1 MKKEWYILLIFFS
14 LIYSGLYGQGSP
26 ADKGMESINT
36 DVLKAQL
43 GFLASDITEG
53 REAGEKG
60 EYIAS
65 EYIASMLQLY
75 RIKPGGDYIYSR
87 GTGDSQ
93 QTALRSYFQ
102 NFTLLKTIAG
112 NGQVLRV
119 SSQVGSECKTTDFTY
134 MSDFTVYPSYPPVEI
149 EAPLVFVGYGFKN
162 DKLKYNDFS
171 NIDIKGKFVLRITG
185 VPSFAKEKLS
195 ADEISTSSRD
205 ANTFIREM
213 GAAGIIEFN
222 PLSPFTGRPETRDF
236 QNPSP
241 AEKNPVPGPAYARYL
256 LPGKTAL
263 TDLYRIIVSARAA
276 AEILSGTG
284 IIPEDYIKKADI
296 NQPYQ
301 VDSGAEKNIYF
312 KTDIKT
318 TQISVRNVIGVIEG
332 NDPDQVIVL
341 GAHYDHMG
349 MSNGYIWNGA
359 DDNGSGT
366 VGIMT
371 IARAIM
377 ATGKKP
383 DKTIIIALWTAEEE
397 GLYGSHY
404 YVNNLNYPLKN
415 LKLNLNLDMISRY
428 ITSDNQKGV
437 IMNYTQSCPRLRDIT
452 ETNLKKYGIDI
463 AVDYQPSADPPGGS
477 DHRSFVDA
485 GVPVMRFKTAH
496 PAEYH
501 TPADEVNV
509 TNWDIM
515 EKIVKISFADIW
527 DLANTSW

>member
-1 MKKEWYILLIFFS
+1 MKKDRYILLIFCS

-26 ADKGMESINT
+26 ADNGMQSINT

-65 EYIASMLQLY
+65 EYIASLLQLY
-75 RIKPGGDYIYSR
+75 GIKPGGDYIYTRSS
-87 GTGDSQ
+87 GDAQ
-93 QTALRSYFQ
+93 QAPARSYFQ
-102 NFTLLKTIAG
+102 NFSLLKTTIG
-112 NGQVLRV
+112 NGQVMRV
-119 SSQVGSECKTTDFTY
+119 SSQVGSGRKTTDFTY
-134 MSDFTVYPSYPPVEI
+134 MVDFTMNPTYPPVEI
-149 EAPLVFVGYGFKN
+149 EAPVVFAGYGFKN
-162 DKLKYNDFS
+162 ERLKYNDFN
-171 NIDIKGKFVLRITG
+171 NIDIRGKFVFRITG
-185 VPSFAKEKLS
+185 IPAFAKEKLS
-195 ADEISTSSRD
+195 ADEISNSSMD
-205 ANTFIREM
+205 ANKLIREM

-222 PLSPFTGRPETRDF
+222 PLSPFSGRPETRDF

-241 AEKNPVPGPAYARYL
+241 SEKNPVPGPAYLRYL
-256 LPGKTAL
+256 LPGKTVS
-263 TDLYRIIVSARAA
+263 TDIFRIAISARAA

-284 IIPEDYIKKADI
+284 IVLEDYLKKADI
-296 NQPYQ
+296 NQTYQ
-301 VDSGAEKNIYF
+301 VSAEAEKNIFF
-312 KTDIKT
+312 KTDVKT

-366 VGIMT
+366 VGVMT

-377 ATGKKP
+377 ATGRKP

-397 GLYGSHY
+397 GLFGSHY
-404 YVNNLNYPLKN
+404 YVNNLTFPLKN
-415 LKLNLNLDMISRY
+415 LKLNANFDMISRY
-428 ITSDNQKGV
+428 ISNDNQKGV
-437 IMNYTQSCPRLRDIT
+437 VMVYTQSCPQFRAIT
-452 ETNLKKYGIDI
+452 EANLKKYGIDV
-463 AVDYQPSADPPGGS
+463 AVDYQPSDDPPGGS

-485 GVPVMRFKTAH
+485 GVPVLRFKTAH

-501 TPADEVNV
+501 TPADEVKV

-515 EKIVKISFADIW
+515 EKIVRISFADIW